1 MGDMKSLLICTDL
14 DRTLLPNGKAVE
26 SPMARRYF
34 SHLIEVS
41 HAQLVYVSGR
51 SLPLVKSAIQQYSLP
66 KPHYIIADV
75 GTSIYQ
81 PFNDTWQPLIQ
92 WQQHLTQLWS
102 DTQATYIKRLLKDF
116 PVLHLQANDQQTI
129 YKVSYC
135 INLVISS
142 TVLLEN
148 IQQCLQQHNIQ
159 ANLIYSI
166 DDINGIALLD
176 IVPPLASK
184 YHAIQ
189 FLRKQQNILLTH
201 TVFAGDSG
209 NDLSVLVS
217 EIPSILVNNADNHLK
232 QEILSL
238 SCSRKQAHRLYIA
251 QGNFLGMNGNYAAG
265 IVEGLLHFH
274 PELMRIPFA
283 KLT

>member
-1 MGDMKSLLICTDL
+1 M
-14 DRTLLPNGKAVE
+14 
-26 SPMARRYF
+26 
-34 SHLIEVS
+34 
-41 HAQLVYVSGR
+41 
-51 SLPLVKSAIQQYSLP
+51 
-66 KPHYIIADV
+66 
-75 GTSIYQ
+75 
-81 PFNDTWQPLIQ
+81 IQ

-102 DTQATYIKRLLKDF
+102 DTQAAYIKRLLKDF

-135 INLVISS
+135 ISLVISS
-142 TVLLEN
+142 TVLLES
-148 IQQCLQQHNIQ
+148 IQQCLQQHDIQ

-238 SCSRKQAHRLYIA
+238 SCSRKQAHKLYIA

-274 PELMRIPFA
+274 PELMRTAFA